1 MTEFYENM
9 LRHEQQGEGY
19 LELIL
24 GPMFSGKTTQ
34 IIQIYNN
41 YTYIGKKVAVINFA
55 EDTRYHDTML
65 STHDRKMIPCILSD
79 NIIDN
84 WTNPANKDY
93 TEINAADV
101 ILINEGQFFKGLKEI
116 VLNMVEQQNKIV
128 YICGLDGDFKREK
141 FGQMLELIPYCDKV
155 SKLTSLCSQCR
166 NGKKALFSSRVSNE
180 TEQVV
185 IGSDNYKPL
194 CRTCYLQR

>member
-79 NIIDN
+79 NIVDN
-84 WTNPANKDY
+84 WTNPANKHY

>member
-9 LRHEQQGEGY
+9 LRHEQHGEGY

-84 WTNPANKDY
+84 WTNPENKYY
-93 TEINAADV
+93 TEINEADV
-101 ILINEGQFFKGLKEI
+101 ILINEGQFFKGLKDI
-116 VLNMVEQQNKIV
+116 VLNMVEQKNKII

-194 CRTCYLQR
+194 CRDCYLQR